1 MEVQKYC
8 PMRVDHC
15 DDVMSGMDISGCGAG
30 VRVVIDGR
38 MPVLVAAVVTSPLE
52 VLVVPLKV
60 VAMSLHTTVT
70 LLPLEVMAILFLFV
84 GVAFLKD
91 AVVCT

>member
-1 MEVQKYC
+1 MV
-8 PMRVDHC
+8 VD
-15 DDVMSGMDISGCGAG
+15 
-30 VRVVIDGR
+30 

-60 VAMSLHTTVT
+60 VSMSLHTTVT
-70 LLPLEVMAILFLFV
+70 LLPLEVMAILFLFAD
-84 GVAFLKD
+84 VAFLKD

>member
-1 MEVQKYC
+1 MIV
-8 PMRVDHC
+8 
-15 DDVMSGMDISGCGAG
+15 G
-30 VRVVIDGR
+30 

-60 VAMSLHTTVT
+60 LAMSLHTNVT
-70 LLPLEVMAILFLFV
+70 LLPLEIMAFLFLFV

>member
-1 MEVQKYC
+1 MS
-8 PMRVDHC
+8 VDHC
-15 DDVMSGMDISGCGAG
+15 DDAMSSMESSGCGAG
-30 VRVVIDGR
+30 VRVVVDVG
-38 MPVLVAAVVTSPLE
+38 MPLLVGAAVKSPLE

-60 VAMSLHTTVT
+60 VVMSLHTTVI

-91 AVVCT
+91 ALVCT

>member
-1 MEVQKYC
+1 MVLAVVQ
-8 PMRVDHC
+8 V
-15 DDVMSGMDISGCGAG
+15 SGSSLIVGT
-30 VRVVIDGR
+30 
-38 MPVLVAAVVTSPLE
+38 PVLVAAVVTSPLK

-70 LLPLEVMAILFLFV
+70 LLPLEVMSILFLFV

-91 AVVCT
+91 AVVCA

>member
-1 MEVQKYC
+1 MSSME
-8 PMRVDHC
+8 
-15 DDVMSGMDISGCGAG
+15 SSGCGAG
-30 VRVVIDGR
+30 VRVVVDVG
-38 MPVLVAAVVTSPLE
+38 MPLLVGAAVKSPLE
-52 VLVVPLKV
+52 VLVVSLKV
-60 VAMSLHTTVT
+60 VVMSLHTTVI

>member
-1 MEVQKYC
+1 MMRLAVWIVLTAVQ
-8 PMRVDHC
+8 V
-15 DDVMSGMDISGCGAG
+15 SGSSLIVS
-30 VRVVIDGR
+30 

-60 VAMSLHTTVT
+60 VQMSLHTAVT
-70 LLPLEVMAILFLFV
+70 LLPLEVVAILFLFV

>member
-1 MEVQKYC
+1 MS
-8 PMRVDHC
+8 VDHC
-15 DDVMSGMDISGCGAG
+15 DDAMSSMESSGCGAG
-30 VRVVIDGR
+30 VRVVVDVG
-38 MPVLVAAVVTSPLE
+38 MPLLVGAAVKSPLE

-60 VAMSLHTTVT
+60 VVMSLHTTVI

>member
-1 MEVQKYC
+1 MS
-8 PMRVDHC
+8 VDHC
-15 DDVMSGMDISGCGAG
+15 DDAISGMDSSGCGAG
-30 VRVVIDGR
+30 VRVVVDVG

-60 VAMSLHTTVT
+60 LAMSLHTTVT
-70 LLPLEVMAILFLFV
+70 LLLLEVMAILFLFAD
-84 GVAFLKD
+84 VAFLKD

>member
-1 MEVQKYC
+1 MIV
-8 PMRVDHC
+8 
-15 DDVMSGMDISGCGAG
+15 GMPA
-30 VRVVIDGR
+30 
-38 MPVLVAAVVTSPLE
+38 LVAAVVTSPLE

-84 GVAFLKD
+84 GVAFLED

>member
-1 MEVQKYC
+1 MLIV
-8 PMRVDHC
+8 
-15 DDVMSGMDISGCGAG
+15 G
-30 VRVVIDGR
+30 
-38 MPVLVAAVVTSPLE
+38 MPVLVAAVVTSLLG

-60 VAMSLHTTVT
+60 VSLHITVT